1 MLDKTF
7 IGKRVIVILDSG
19 YKVDGVVTTTSDSFF
34 WIDTGDSL
42 DLIMSDKISLLRVF
56 KSTINNGKEKTG
68 ATYPIPNFSASKEK
82 ETPPTNPLHSGL
94 ESYNNFPFST
104 PTSNNDSDEDFG
116 VFFGTAKANKI
127 SFNLKEQSKGEE

>member
-7 IGKRVIVILDSG
+7 IGKRVLIILDCG
-19 YKVDGVVTTTSDSFF
+19 EKTEGVVNAVSDNFFWLDAGDSF
-34 WIDTGDSL
+34 
-42 DLIMSDKISLLRVF
+42 DLIMPDKISLLRVF
-56 KSTINNGKEKTG
+56 KNTISHNKER
-68 ATYPIPNFSASKEK
+68 ASYPTQPSPSYKASEV
-82 ETPPTNPLHSGL
+82 PPTNPLHSGI

-127 SFNLKEQSKGEE
+127 SFNLKEESKGEE